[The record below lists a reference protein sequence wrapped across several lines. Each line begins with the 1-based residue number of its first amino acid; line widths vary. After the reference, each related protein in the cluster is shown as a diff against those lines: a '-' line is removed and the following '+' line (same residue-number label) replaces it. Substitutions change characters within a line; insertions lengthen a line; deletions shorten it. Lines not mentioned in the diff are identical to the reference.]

1 HWVGCAGGD
10 GEDNPSACCDESVSR
25 LSFYTAK
32 IWRIPTDDRARV
44 EAVQAFPRIRIF
56 KEASM
61 RFHKLAIVAVL
72 ALASVPAAAFAAQPS
87 HPATPANS
95 HANSNANAT
104 STTGASSKANS
115 HASAAKVMF
124 VLRGT
129 LTAYTAAVGSTNGS
143 VSITVKSSN
152 HESSL
157 LKGST
162 LTFPVSSTT
171 KIAGTFKA
179 LDN

>member
-1 HWVGCAGGD
+1 
-10 GEDNPSACCDESVSR
+10 
-25 LSFYTAK
+25 
-32 IWRIPTDDRARV
+32 
-44 EAVQAFPRIRIF
+44 
-56 KEASM
+56 M

-179 LDN
+179 LDNGIVKVRAAKNTPSATLTTLTAFQVIDQGASA

>member
-1 HWVGCAGGD
+1 M
-10 GEDNPSACCDESVSR
+10 
-25 LSFYTAK
+25 
-32 IWRIPTDDRARV
+32 RIQKV
-44 EAVQAFPRIRIF
+44 
-56 KEASM
+56 
-61 RFHKLAIVAVL
+61 AIVAAI
-72 ALASVPAAAFAAQPS
+72 ALAGVPAAAFAAQPS

-95 HANSNANAT
+95 NTNSNANAT

-152 HESSL
+152 HESSSL
-157 LKGST
+157 NGT
-162 LTFPVSSTT
+162 PLTFFVSSST

-179 LDN
+179 GDNGIVKVRAAKNTPSATLITLTAFQVIDQGASA

>member
-1 HWVGCAGGD
+1 M
-10 GEDNPSACCDESVSR
+10 
-25 LSFYTAK
+25 
-32 IWRIPTDDRARV
+32 RIP
-44 EAVQAFPRIRIF
+44 
-56 KEASM
+56 K
-61 RFHKLAIVAVL
+61 VALVAAL
-72 ALASVPAAAFAAQPS
+72 ALAGLPAAASAAKPL

-95 HANSNANAT
+95 HANSQANAT
-104 STTGASSKANS
+104 SKTGSSSKANS

-129 LTAYTAAVGSTNGS
+129 LTAYTAASGSTNGS

-152 HESSL
+152 FESSS

-162 LTFPVSSTT
+162 LTFAVSSST

-179 LDN
+179 GDKGIVKVRAAKNTPSSTLTTLTAFQVIDQGASS